1 MKQFLYLDTDLVN
14 SIIAQTDNGLID
26 AITTE
31 KETGVENK
39 NMKGEKFGGTGEM
52 EGKILKLIRA
62 QLNLVAS
69 KSSENSDTEYDT
81 TKKIIAK
88 TLHDAAF
95 DIVYEAI
102 KPDEISS
109 GKDEANPGDYIEM
122 TRIFDFVDFR
132 YLKRLFSKDGIVD
145 WLKKND
151 RRVITD
157 SIEKCVENNLNRGQ
171 KRSKSLKRTDIM
183 MQLKE
188 SDQKYDD
195 SRDVIAMLES
205 IVPFGRMLVSN
216 DGYLIPMEE
225 KYFRINPEALGF
237 MYGGYIKCVGM
248 ISNIIGEDTDPNDP
262 QNIFA
267 TIKFSA
273 NEVLRQILPIQME
286 NLYVV
291 SPIAVYYE
299 N

>member
-95 DIVYEAI
+95 DIAYEAI

-248 ISNIIGEDTDPNDP
+248 ISNIIGEGTDPNDP

-267 TIKFSA
+267 TIKSSA
-273 NEVLRQILPIQME
+273 NEVLRQILPTQME

>member
-95 DIVYEAI
+95 DIAYEAI
-102 KPDEISS
+102 KPNEISS

-151 RRVITD
+151 RREITD
-157 SIEKCVENNLNRGQ
+157 SIEKCVENNLNREQ
-171 KRSKSLKRTDIM
+171 KGVK
-183 MQLKE
+183 
-188 SDQKYDD
+188 
-195 SRDVIAMLES
+195 V
-205 IVPFGRMLVSN
+205 
-216 DGYLIPMEE
+216 
-225 KYFRINPEALGF
+225 
-237 MYGGYIKCVGM
+237 
-248 ISNIIGEDTDPNDP
+248 
-262 QNIFA
+262 
-267 TIKFSA
+267 
-273 NEVLRQILPIQME
+273 
-286 NLYVV
+286 
-291 SPIAVYYE
+291 
-299 N
+299 

>member
-95 DIVYEAI
+95 DIAYEAI
-102 KPDEISS
+102 KPNEISS

-151 RRVITD
+151 RREITD
-157 SIEKCVENNLNRGQ
+157 SIEKCVENNLNREQ

-195 SRDVIAMLES
+195 SRDVISMLES
-205 IVPFGRMLVSN
+205 IVPFGRLLVSN

-237 MYGGYIKCVGM
+237 MYGGDIKCVGM
-248 ISNIIGEDTDPNDP
+248 ISNIIGEDTNPNDP

-273 NEVLRQILPIQME
+273 NEVLRQILPTQRE

-291 SPIAVYYE
+291 SPIAIY
-299 N
+299 

>member
-31 KETGVENK
+31 KEIGVENK
-39 NMKGEKFGGTGEM
+39 NMKGEKVGGTGEI
-52 EGKILKLIRA
+52 EGKILKLVRA

-69 KSSENSDTEYDT
+69 GFSENSDTEHDT

-95 DIVYEAI
+95 DIAYEAI
-102 KPDEISS
+102 KPTVISP
-109 GKDEANPGDYIEM
+109 GKDEADPGAYIEM

-132 YLKRLFSKDGIVD
+132 YLKRLFLKDGIVD
-145 WLKKND
+145 WLKKNE

-157 SIEKCVENNLNRGQ
+157 SIEKSVENNLNRGQ
-171 KRSKSLKRTDIM
+171 KKSKSLKRTDIM
-183 MQLKE
+183 MRLKE

-195 SRDVIAMLES
+195 SRDVISILES

-237 MYGGYIKCVGM
+237 MYGGDIKCVGM
-248 ISNIIGEDTDPNDP
+248 ISNIIGEDTNPNDP

-273 NEVLRQILPIQME
+273 NEVLRQILPTQTE